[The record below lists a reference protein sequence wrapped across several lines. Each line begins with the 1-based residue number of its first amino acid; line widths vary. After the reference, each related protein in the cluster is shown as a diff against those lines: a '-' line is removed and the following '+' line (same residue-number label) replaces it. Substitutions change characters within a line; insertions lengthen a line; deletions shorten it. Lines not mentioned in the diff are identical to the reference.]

1 MKKKKTK
8 SLDTLVQDIYET
20 IEVLADDKAIDV
32 PEKMY
37 EEFVSHIYDPTDE
50 EVDWMNPLGEIEIL

>member
-32 PEKMY
+32 PEKMTQN
-37 EEFVSHIYDPTDE
+37 SLIS
-50 EVDWMNPLGEIEIL
+50 I